1 MLSHCK
7 RKIRQKDRQ
16 RRHIPF
22 SGVATALSGTV
33 GTGNIA
39 GVALAVHLGGRQ
51 RCLDADD
58 CIFKD
63 VYQIREETLSHKY
76 RILMKKGW

>member
-1 MLSHCK
+1 
-7 RKIRQKDRQ
+7 
-16 RRHIPF
+16 
-22 SGVATALSGTV
+22 
-33 GTGNIA
+33 
-39 GVALAVHLGGRQ
+39 
-51 RCLDADD
+51 LDADD